1 MIAGALARRYAKA
14 LFDLA
19 SAGGSVEDLSGELA
33 LLTGVYREAPQLPAL
48 LSNPA
53 YTRAERQ
60 AIMENLAEGPL
71 RFSQTMRNFL
81 RLLIENGRIR
91 GVPEIAARY
100 KQMANEAAGRAHVV
114 VRSAAPLSA
123 EQRRRLEEGF
133 SRATAKQVTVAVEI
147 DPSLIGGVS
156 AHVGGLVFDGSIRAQ
171 LAALEE
177 ELKRVS

>member
-1 MIAGALARRYAKA
+1 VIVGALARRYAKA

-19 SAGGSVEDLSGELA
+19 SAEGRVEDLGGELER
-33 LLTGVYREAPQLPAL
+33 LTGVYREAPELPAL

-60 AIMENLAEGPL
+60 AIAESVAEGPL
-71 RFSQTMRNFL
+71 RLSQTMRNFL
-81 RLLIENGRIR
+81 RLLIENGRVR

-100 KQMANEAAGRAHVV
+100 QEMADDAAGRAHVV
-114 VRSAAPLSA
+114 VSSAAPLSA
-123 EQRRRLEEGF
+123 EQ
-133 SRATAKQVTVAVEI
+133 KQVTVAVEI
-147 DPSLIGGVS
+147 DPSLIGGLS
-156 AHVGGLVFDGSIRAQ
+156 ACVGGLVFDGSIRAQ

>member
-19 SAGGSVEDLSGELA
+19 SAEGRVEELGGELER
-33 LLTGVYREAPQLPAL
+33 LTEVYREAPELPAL

-60 AIMENLAEGPL
+60 TIAESLAEGPL
-71 RFSQTMRNFL
+71 RLSQMMRNFL
-81 RLLIENGRIR
+81 RLLIENGRVR

-100 KQMANEAAGRAHVV
+100 QEMADAAAGRAHVV
-114 VRSAAPLSA
+114 VRSAAPLSE
-123 EQRRRLEEGF
+123 EQRRRLEQGF
-133 SRATAKQVTVAVEI
+133 SRVTGKQVTVAVEI
-147 DPSLIGGVS
+147 DPSLIGGLS
-156 AHVGGLVFDGSIRAQ
+156 ACVGGLVFDGSIRAQ

-177 ELKRVS
+177 ELKRAS